1 MSYWISTDL
10 DGTLL
15 DHNDYSYTAAL
26 PALELCKKQQVPI
39 VLNTS
44 KTQAETQALHQA
56 LNLSTPL
63 VVENGSA
70 LVFANTSQETKI
82 FGQAR
87 STILDF
93 IENMRCMHD
102 IKLTGFND
110 LDTNGIIKHT
120 GLSNEAAELAA
131 EKHYSEPFIWHD
143 NQDQFNTFKTLA
155 QEHGLDILKGGRF
168 YHLQGQ
174 TDKAKPL
181 RWLQENLEYLF
192 NRIPTD
198 LELICLG
205 DNHNDVAMLNIADHP
220 VWVKSAKKPPLL
232 SNSNTAVYTQGL
244 GPEGWN
250 EAVLNLLTQDS

>member
-15 DHNDYSYTAAL
+15 DHNDYNYDAAL

-44 KTQAETQALHQA
+44 KTQAETQALHQT

-70 LVFANTSQETKI
+70 LIFKGASQDTKI
-82 FGQAR
+82 FGQPR
-87 STILDF
+87 SIILDF
-93 IENMRCMHD
+93 IENMRGMHD
-102 IKLTGFND
+102 IKLSGFND
-110 LDTNGIIKHT
+110 LGISGIVENT

-131 EKHYSEPFIWHD
+131 DKHYSEPFIWHD
-143 NQDQFNTFKTLA
+143 NQDQFNRFKALA
-155 QEHGLDILKGGRF
+155 QENDLDILKGGRF

-181 RWLQENLEYLF
+181 RWLKENLECLF
-192 NRIPTD
+192 SQTPTD
-198 LELICLG
+198 PKLICLG

-220 VWVKSAKKPPLL
+220 VWVKSAKEPPLL
-232 SNSNTAVYTQGL
+232 NNQNTATYTQGL
-244 GPEGWN
+244 GPQGWN
-250 EAVLNLLTQDS
+250 EAILNLLTQSS